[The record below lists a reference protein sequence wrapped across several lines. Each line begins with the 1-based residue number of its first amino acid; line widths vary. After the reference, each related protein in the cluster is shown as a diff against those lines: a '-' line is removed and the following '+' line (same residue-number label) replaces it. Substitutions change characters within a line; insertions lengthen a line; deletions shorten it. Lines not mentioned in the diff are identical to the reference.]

1 MFITNRYLDECDPV
15 MLLDLEQRVDRFE
28 TAWRDGQ
35 HPRLCNF
42 LPAGEMERRAALLE
56 LVHIDLEFR
65 LKAGESARAEEY
77 LQQYPELGE
86 DQAALIELIE
96 TASRLGQRCVR
107 RLGKFELLEE
117 LGCGSFGT
125 VYRAR
130 DTSLDRF
137 VAVKISRGSLDGRE
151 ELDRFLRETHSA
163 AALRHAGIVAV
174 HEAGQSDGRC
184 YLVSE
189 LVQGPTLAQR
199 LAAGRPNFREAAEIV
214 AGVAEALHYA
224 HQQGVIHRDIKP
236 SNILLDAEGRPLVAD
251 FGLSRRI
258 RDNTLT
264 VQGQVLGT
272 PAYMPP
278 EQAQGDAHHADARSD
293 VYSLGVVFYELLT
306 GVLPFRGHGS
316 LLLRR
321 IVEEEPLAP
330 RRLDDDIPRDL
341 ETICLKA
348 MGKEPAGR
356 YQTAAELAEELRRF
370 QRGEPIRARSAGP
383 LKRILKWAKRRPT
396 AAALLLC
403 LALLFAS
410 LVAAAAEYLHS
421 EHLLRQQTEKSALLA
436 RRYQFAADMNLAA
449 EVWRKGQSQRARDL
463 LAGLRPGPGQFDL
476 RDFTW
481 RYLWRVCGRDLLLCG
496 HSGSI
501 SCLAFSPDG
510 TLLASGSLDHT
521 IKLWDTASWTERC
534 TLRGHEG
541 AITGLAFSPDG
552 QRMAS
557 TGRDGS
563 LRLWDCRTGREAAH
577 GKTQREM
584 LNSVAF
590 APDGQTLAT
599 AGDPLILKIWDART
613 CREVAVLSASEG
625 AGKENSFHLHRLAFS
640 PDGKTVATVSWNDGG
655 IRFWDVVSRSV
666 RATLPRTPGFLPY
679 FVAFSPD
686 GRIVAATDQDASVR
700 LVGAKDLQ
708 VQGRLEG
715 HKGVIYAVSFA
726 PGGKLLATASFDGTA
741 KVWNLEARRERFTLG
756 GYAGRVAAVAFSPD
770 GRTLASG
777 GDDRAIHLHDAATG
791 EPHRRPAAGT
801 GPAWLEQA
809 GERIGLDANG
819 HSVGWVGFAPGGET
833 LAVVAGQDILLYD
846 PATGQKRLHFRNPT
860 GELGPAAFSPDGC
873 TLAVGGNAK
882 TVALWDVASG
892 ERRAVLEGHTLPIY
906 GLAFSPDGRTLASGA
921 GIEGQP
927 GEVKLWDVDGRCER
941 ASLSGHQ
948 GWVRAVAFAPDG
960 RTLATGCGDGSVYLW
975 DPDTGRL
982 LHQLAGHT
990 DSIYSLA
997 FAPDGA
1003 TLASGGA
1010 DATVRLWDLAAFRE
1024 RLVLHG
1030 HVGPVFGLAFS
1041 PDGRT
1046 LASSGQ
1052 DGTVKLWGTVI
1063 DRELAT
1069 LQGHTRR
1076 VNSVAFSPDGSLLVS
1091 GGFDAVVNFW
1101 YAPTAPD

>member
-1 MFITNRYLDECDPV
+1 MFITNRYLDECDPE

-137 VAVKISRGSLDGRE
+137 VAVKISRGTLDGRE

-199 LAAGRPNFREAAEIV
+199 LAAGRPNFREAADIV

-258 RDNTLT
+258 SDNTLT

-306 GVLPFRGHGS
+306 GVQPFRGHAS

-330 RRLDDDIPRDL
+330 RRLDDGIPRDL

-370 QRGEPIRARSAGP
+370 QRSEPIRARPAGP
-383 LKRILKWAKRRPT
+383 LKRVLKWAKRRPT
-396 AAALLLC
+396 TAALMLC

-449 EVWRKGQSQRARDL
+449 EVWHKGQSQRARDL

-481 RYLWRVCGRDLLLCG
+481 RYLWRVCGRDLLLRG

-510 TLLASGSLDHT
+510 TLLASGSLDRT
-521 IKLWDTASWTERC
+521 VKLWDTATWTERC
-534 TLRGHEG
+534 TLQGHEG
-541 AITGLAFSPDG
+541 AITGLAFAPDG
-552 QRMAS
+552 RLLAT
-557 TGRDGS
+557 TGNDGT
-563 LRLWDCRTGREAAH
+563 LRLWECRTCRETAH
-577 GKTQREM
+577 SKSQKEA
-584 LNSVAF
+584 LNAVAF

-599 AGDPLILKIWDART
+599 AGDPLQLKIWDVRT
-613 CREVAVLSASEG
+613 CEEVAALPTAQGALPHNSE
-625 AGKENSFHLHRLAFS
+625 HLHCLAFS
-640 PDGKTVATVSWNDGG
+640 PDGKTLAVGSWNDGS
-655 IRFWDVVSRSV
+655 IRFWDVASRSL
-666 RATLPRTPGFLPY
+666 RSTLPRSHGLSPY
-679 FVAFSPD
+679 FVAYSPD
-686 GRIVAATDQDASVR
+686 GGTVAATDRSYSVR
-700 LVGAKDLQ
+700 LLGAEDLKLR
-708 VQGRLEG
+708 GLLEG
-715 HKGVIYAVSFA
+715 HKGAIYRVGFA
-726 PGGKLLATASFDGTA
+726 PGGKLVATASFDGTA
-741 KVWNLEARRERFTLG
+741 KVWDLEARRERFTLR

-777 GDDRAIHLHDAATG
+777 GDDRVIHLHDAATG
-791 EPHRRPAAGT
+791 ETRRWPAAGA
-801 GPAWLEQA
+801 GPAWLEEA
-809 GERIGLDANG
+809 GERVGLDTDG
-819 HSVGWVGFAPGGET
+819 YSVSWVGFAPGGET
-833 LAVVAGQDILLYD
+833 LAVVANREIRFYD
-846 PATGQKRLHFRNPT
+846 PASGRKRLHFRNPT
-860 GELGPAAFSPDGC
+860 GELSSA
-873 TLAVGGNAK
+873 
-882 TVALWDVASG
+882 
-892 ERRAVLEGHTLPIY
+892 
-906 GLAFSPDGRTLASGA
+906 AFSPDGRTLAVGGNDKTVRLWDTASGERQA
-921 GIEGQP
+921 VLEGHTLAVYALTFSPDGCTLASGGGIVGQP
-927 GEVKLWDVDGRCER
+927 GEIKLWDVANQRER
-941 ASLSGHQ
+941 ASLTGFR
-948 GWVRAVAFAPDG
+948 GWVRSIAFAPDG
-960 RTLATGCGDGSVYLW
+960 RTLAAGCGDGSVYLW
-975 DPDTGRL
+975 HPDTGRL

-990 DSIYSLA
+990 DSVYSLA

-1024 RLVLHG
+1024 RLVLHS

-1091 GGFDAVVNFW
+1091 GGFDAVVNLR
-1101 YAPTAPD
+1101 YAPAASE